1 MGILKNYKAIG
12 KIPPPIPDDI
22 SDEARFN
29 LVVELLE
36 SGDPKRMIADYVGL
50 SHTTIYNYARKAKEE
65 FVRDLASTS
74 FAEIFAGSLKEI
86 EDQIVDTQDI
96 LKAIKSTILTVEE
109 DEITGIPTTNLEST
123 SLIREYNDTKRSLTA
138 LIKHKNEIMLAL
150 TLKQKDGSP
159 NVYGTISDK
168 NIEHKEEV
176 VNLAHEDE
184 VNELVKL
191 LTQEQPKLKNV

>member
-1 MGILKNYKAIG
+1 MGILKNYKKLG
-12 KIPPPIPDDI
+12 KLPPAVPDDI
-22 SDEARFN
+22 SEEARFN

-36 SGDPKRMIADYVGL
+36 SGDSKRMIAEYVGL
-50 SHTTIYNYARKAKEE
+50 SHTTIYTYARKAKEE

-86 EDQIVDTQDI
+86 ETEITDTRDI
-96 LKAIKSTILTVEE
+96 LKAIKDKVLTVEE
-109 DEITGIPTTNLEST
+109 DDITGIPVNNLENT
-123 SLIREYNDTKRSLTA
+123 SLIREYNDTKRSLTN

-150 TLKQKDGSP
+150 TLKQKEGSP

-168 NIEHKEEV
+168 NIEHKDEV

-184 VNELVKL
+184 VKDLVKL